1 MIDTSIASAPQSAQ
15 ERLRDHCR
23 SALLASLEA
32 FARNLGFVQQETIVA
47 FLDEAARC
55 HDELAGLHDRRGFE
69 QAHGLTA
76 SRISLVHEH
85 DLEFTLELT
94 ALARRLR
101 DYCGGE
107 LSRLHLRYMTLL
119 GQSDAAAEQT
129 PVGPETVCRALRALS
144 DAAGFDP
151 EQRLQFLE
159 RCGEPLAHALR
170 ATYRELGVTLDAAG
184 VAPYRNTPPAPAP
197 ATTADGRAQ
206 ERAEASGEGQR
217 RSAAAAD
224 ATDDE
229 LAGRIAELVQPVHAL
244 AERAER
250 REHSLIQATALI
262 ESLMSAETSNA
273 IRRFLTR
280 SWLPLLA
287 RLHYN
292 HGSDHQQWQICG
304 ELAGRLVRSARL
316 PADPQER
323 QQWASGLPALVRKL
337 TQGLVALGLDA
348 DARQAALAPCMA
360 LHGALI
366 AGETPPAGLP
376 PVPANATL
384 SAPLGANGLRILNH
398 TGYAASSPAPHPVTD
413 AAAGS
418 WLAVDLPDGSALRG
432 CIAWVGATG
441 HMVVLA
447 DPDAPQV
454 LVASRRALAELA
466 AAGRCRVLNAA

>member
-1 MIDTSIASAPQSAQ
+1 MIDTSTASAPQSAQ

-23 SALLASLEA
+23 SVLLASLEA
-32 FARNLGFVQQETIVA
+32 FARGLGFVQQETIAA

-119 GQSDAAAEQT
+119 GQRDAAAEQT

-159 RCGEPLAHALR
+159 RCGEPLA
-170 ATYRELGVTLDAAG
+170 
-184 VAPYRNTPPAPAP
+184 PAPA
-197 ATTADGRAQ
+197 ASSDGRAH
-206 ERAEASGEGQR
+206 ERAEGSGEGQR
-217 RSAAAAD
+217 RSAAT

-229 LAGRIAELVQPVHAL
+229 LAGRIAELVQPAHVL

-262 ESLMSAETSNA
+262 ESLMSAETPNA
-273 IRRFLTR
+273 IRQFLTR

-316 PADPQER
+316 PAGPQER

-366 AGETPPAGLP
+366 AGEAPPAGLP

-398 TGYAASSPAPHPVTD
+398 TGYAASTPAPHPVTD
-413 AAAGS
+413 ADAGS
-418 WLAVDLPDGSALRG
+418 WLAIELPDGSTLRG